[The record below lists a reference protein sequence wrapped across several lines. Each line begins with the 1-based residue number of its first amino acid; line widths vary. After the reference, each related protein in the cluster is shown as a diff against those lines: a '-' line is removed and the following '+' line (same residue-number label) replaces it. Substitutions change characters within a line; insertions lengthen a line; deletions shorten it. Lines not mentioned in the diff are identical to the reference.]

1 MRSSD
6 GSSVEIHHND
16 GLQNDDLESD
26 PEAKQAAAEASS
38 NDTVQQDPAPELKL
52 GKRPIRKWS
61 KRWWRRKFADLWYII
76 RKEHVLVG
84 IMVPLHEELAVLTRF
99 QSLLCFYTEIQLSLA
114 VAGLFLGTSQTATN
128 AGLVAFLSIM
138 VVSPASLLLPYM
150 FTSSQKIVS
159 TSVRISHENR
169 TKTDPKPIKRSSSV
183 GIHTIVS
190 RHTHELRKSVTPV
203 VPFTLPKDD
212 AQDDRQS
219 WTTLLGGRGTSNNK
233 VTPAHAAARDQAKIS
248 PPNKMSL
255 FSAFSAGKRSKVS
268 PVKQLKG
275 RYPSALAAKM
285 LRKKRKELEV

>member
-1 MRSSD
+1 M
-6 GSSVEIHHND
+6 
-16 GLQNDDLESD
+16 
-26 PEAKQAAAEASS
+26 
-38 NDTVQQDPAPELKL
+38 
-52 GKRPIRKWS
+52 
-61 KRWWRRKFADLWYII
+61 F
-76 RKEHVLVG
+76 
-84 IMVPLHEELAVLTRF
+84 TRF
-99 QSLLCFYTEIQLSLA
+99 QRLLCFYVEIQLALA
-114 VAGLFLGTSQTATN
+114 AVGLFVGTSQTATN

-255 FSAFSAGKRSKVS
+255 FSAFSAGKTSKVS